1 MTGIDYWGKKWD
13 YSKSVCEH
21 NARVEGVGDH
31 LEFQKASASELPF
44 PDESFDLA
52 VSNLVFHEV
61 SQVKDK
67 RQLVREGL
75 RVVKKG
81 GHFAFQDPFLIE
93 AYYGKPEQLLALVKS
108 WGISQVE
115 FVKTCDAPFIPR
127 LLKLPFMVGKIGVL
141 YGIK

>member
-1 MTGIDYWGKKWD
+1 MTSIDYWGKKWD

-21 NARVEGVGDH
+21 NAQVEGIGDH

-44 PDESFDLA
+44 PDESFNLA
-52 VSNLVFHEV
+52 VNNLVFHEV

-75 RVVKKG
+75 RVVRKG

-93 AYYGKPEQLLALVKS
+93 AYYGKPGAIHQHWSKAGASARWNSSKPAMRPSSPGCSSWLLWLVKS
-108 WGISQVE
+108 ASFTE
-115 FVKTCDAPFIPR
+115 
-127 LLKLPFMVGKIGVL
+127 
-141 YGIK
+141 